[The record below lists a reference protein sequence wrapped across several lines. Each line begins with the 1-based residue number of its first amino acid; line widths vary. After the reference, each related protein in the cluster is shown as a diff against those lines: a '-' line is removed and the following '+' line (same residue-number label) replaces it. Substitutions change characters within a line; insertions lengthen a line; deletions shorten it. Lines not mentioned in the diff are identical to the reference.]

1 MQYPQRGG
9 RTHKDK
15 FLSRPTHSYK
25 TLQAFYT
32 ALKNTTGLDSSK
44 VNSPGEVGQI
54 LSKLKYLSFSVP
66 AAPFSHCPIAHLL
79 TALPR
84 GVSTSP
90 LTYTHLQAGDF
101 RAIKPTQPL
110 FITMPR
116 SHILQLNVDYNHSE
130 LINKAFATAV
140 NKNLLKMQ

>member
-79 TALPR
+79 TALPW

-90 LTYTHLQAGDF
+90 LTYTQLQAGDF
-101 RAIKPTQPL
+101 RADQTNPTSVHHHAPFSHSPTKCRLQPL
-110 FITMPR
+110 RAHKQSFCN
-116 SHILQLNVDYNHSE
+116 SCQ
-130 LINKAFATAV
+130 
-140 NKNLLKMQ
+140 